1 VTTTV
6 TTHDKLYIDGAW
18 VPSQGTGTIDVFDS
32 TNGEVIAAI
41 PAGTAADV
49 DQAVAAARAAFET
62 WSTTTSE
69 ERAKVLTRIGEG
81 LAARV
86 DEIATLITREAGM
99 PKWLSTIVQ
108 AGLPIN
114 SFNTAAQLAESY
126 TYESTVGNSLVVR
139 EPVGVVGAITPWNY
153 PLHQIAAKVAYAMGA
168 GCTVVLKPSEV
179 APLDAFILAEVVAD
193 AGLPAGVFN
202 MVTGTGPEVGEAIAA
217 HPGVDMVSFTGSTR
231 AGKRVAEVAAQTLKR
246 VALELGGKSANVL
259 LDDLDDAGFER
270 AVRDGIGKA
279 YINSGQTCTALTRM
293 LVPTERLA
301 DAERIAADE
310 VETKFQ
316 PKDPFADGAMLGPL
330 SSAVQV
336 DRVTGYI
343 QKGIDEGAKL
353 VTGGPDRPEGEGLE
367 GGYYVQPTVFSE
379 VRNDMTIAQEE
390 IFGPVLSIIAYEGD
404 DEAARIANDTVYGLS
419 GGVWSGD
426 PERAKAFARRIRTG
440 QIEVNGGAFNPSAPF
455 GGFKNSGY
463 GREYGQHGFE
473 EFLEIKSMQ
482 L

>member
-1 VTTTV
+1 VTTY
-6 TTHDKLYIDGAW
+6 DKIYIDGAW
-18 VPSQGTGTIDVFDS
+18 VPSEGSGTIDVFDS
-32 TNGEVIAAI
+32 TNGEVIAQI
-41 PAGTAADV
+41 PSGNAADV
-49 DQAVAAARAAFET
+49 DRAVQAARAAFDS
-62 WSTTTSE
+62 WSRTTPE

-81 LAARV
+81 LAARM
-86 DEIATLITREAGM
+86 DEIATVITREAGM
-99 PKWLSTIVQ
+99 PKWLSTLVQ

-126 TYESTVGNSLVVR
+126 QYESQLGSSLVVR

-153 PLHQIAAKVAYAMGA
+153 PLHQIAAKVAYAIAA

-179 APLDAFILAEVVAD
+179 APVDAFILAEVVDD

-202 MVTGTGPEVGEAIAA
+202 LVTGTGPEVGEAIAA

-231 AGKRVAEVAAQTLKR
+231 AGKRVAEVASQTLKR

-270 AVRDGIGKA
+270 AVRDGVGKA
-279 YINSGQTCTALTRM
+279 YLNSGQTCTALTRM
-293 LVPTERLA
+293 LVPADRMA

-310 VETKFQ
+310 VATKFQ
-316 PKDPFADGAMLGPL
+316 PTDPFADGAMLGPL
-330 SSAVQV
+330 SSQAQV
-336 DRVTGYI
+336 ERVTGYI

-353 VTGGPDRPEGEGLE
+353 VTGGPDRPEGLE
-367 GGYYVQPTVFSE
+367 QGYFVKPTVFSE

-390 IFGPVLSIIAYEGD
+390 IFGPVLSIIAYQDED
-404 DEAARIANDTVYGLS
+404 DAAAIANDSVYGLS
-419 GGVWSGD
+419 GGVWSADG
-426 PERAKAFARRIRTG
+426 ERAKAFARRIRTG
-440 QIEVNGGAFNPSAPF
+440 QIEVNGGAFNASAPF
-455 GGFKNSGY
+455 GGYKSSGY
-463 GREYGQHGFE
+463 GREYGPHGFE